1 MVLSGWDVRVVNRAE
16 IGKRQHP
23 AFSAESQTMW
33 TSARDRHWINILC
46 NICDTLYICTGMCE
60 IFHDYGSPVI
70 MTPEVYIDRGDTEV
84 S

>member
-1 MVLSGWDVRVVNRAE
+1 
-16 IGKRQHP
+16 
-23 AFSAESQTMW
+23 MW